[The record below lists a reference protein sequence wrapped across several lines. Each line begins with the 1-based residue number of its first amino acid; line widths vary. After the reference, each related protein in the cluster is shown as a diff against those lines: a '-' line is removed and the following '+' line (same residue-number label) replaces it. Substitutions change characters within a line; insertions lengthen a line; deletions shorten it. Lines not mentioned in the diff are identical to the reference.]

1 MKKFTATFKRINWFN
16 GGMREFTTQKEIE
29 ARTLKPAVNKARKME
44 QSGKSLCW
52 WLLMDVKE
60 A

>member
-29 ARTLKPAVNKARKME
+29 ARTLKSAVNKDRKME
-44 QSGKSLCW
+44 QSGKSLC
-52 WLLMDVKE
+52 
-60 A
+60 